1 MHPLSVPSNVWLSL
15 LASFL
20 TPPPFPLALHQV
32 RRDDFL
38 AVIKTIRKSITP
50 EMIQFFEEWRDQSGG
65 RSA

>member
-1 MHPLSVPSNVWLSL
+1 MLVTGVFTDAVPSV
-15 LASFL
+15 FVR
-20 TPPPFPLALHQV
+20 QV

-38 AVIKTIRKSITP
+38 AVIKTIRRSITP

>member
-1 MHPLSVPSNVWLSL
+1 
-15 LASFL
+15 
-20 TPPPFPLALHQV
+20 LHQV

-38 AVIKTIRKSITP
+38 AVIKMIRKSITP